1 MRNDFSGNDPKQI
14 WQNQPT
20 EPSAMTLEKIRQ
32 KTQELHAKTRREL
45 IKSIAGPLIVIA
57 ICGFAVRFPDPVLR
71 AILAFAI
78 AWSLTGQYFLNR
90 GMWSVTLPGDAA
102 LRTGLESYRREVE
115 RRRFLFS
122 RTMLWQFGPVVF
134 AIAILIVLIASLGT
148 GNRGMPLKEALLK
161 MIPFLALVVIWIVSF
176 YAIRMRQQREL
187 QREIDELNDIERR
200 TGDDT
205 KERNCFS

>member
-1 MRNDFSGNDPKQI
+1 
-14 WQNQPT
+14 
-20 EPSAMTLEKIRQ
+20 MTLEKIRQ

-57 ICGFAVRFPDPVLR
+57 ICCFAVRFPDPVLR

-90 GMWSVTLPGDAA
+90 GMWSVTRPGDAA
-102 LRTGLESYRREVE
+102 LRTGLESYRNEVE
-115 RRRFLFS
+115 RQRFLFS